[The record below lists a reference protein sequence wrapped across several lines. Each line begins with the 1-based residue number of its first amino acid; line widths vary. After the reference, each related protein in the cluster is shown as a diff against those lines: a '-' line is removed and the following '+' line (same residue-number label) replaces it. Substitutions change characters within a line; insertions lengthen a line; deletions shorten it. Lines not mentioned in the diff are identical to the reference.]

1 MSDRLDIVATVGE
14 AYKGA
19 WGHLGEM
26 IRLIWLPVI
35 LYLAISLIGMFV
47 NPGEQLALALLLNL
61 ATLFLWPVIAVAWHR
76 FILIGDAPPG
86 RFHFSFGRRE
96 ARFLMISVFLILLL
110 VPGGLLM
117 EGGVTL
123 AERQPQSMTGSL
135 LSFFGLLILFVS
147 IYFSI
152 RLSLLLPAVSVDDPV
167 NPRLILERTRG
178 NFWRL
183 VAVIILVALPV
194 LIIALLLGAL
204 FSGGPVLAVAAA
216 VALAF
221 ISIFFAVVN
230 VAVLSVAYRELVGPP
245 GTQPLDR
252 DDADLN

>member
-1 MSDRLDIVATVGE
+1 
-14 AYKGA
+14 
-19 WGHLGEM
+19 
-26 IRLIWLPVI
+26 
-35 LYLAISLIGMFV
+35 
-47 NPGEQLALALLLNL
+47 
-61 ATLFLWPVIAVAWHR
+61 
-76 FILIGDAPPG
+76 
-86 RFHFSFGRRE
+86 
-96 ARFLMISVFLILLL
+96 MISVFLFLLL

-204 FSGGPVLAVAAA
+204 FSGGPV
-216 VALAF
+216 ALAF
-221 ISIFFAVVN
+221 VSIFFAVVN